1 MQQVKPKKLALPKIS
16 VGNIAL
22 LLAGASMVGQVLG
35 FLRTKLV
42 NANFDS
48 LGPHSTGSY
57 FAAFNIPDFFFFTV
71 AAGALGVAFMPV
83 LAERLHRGDR
93 KSVWELSTSLL
104 NLLCILMFIVGIII
118 EIFARPLIH
127 HIVAP
132 KLTPSQLDDAV
143 TIMRFVAFNPLFFT
157 ISGVLTSVQQTL
169 GRFVFF
175 AIAPLFYNLSIIASI
190 YIFRHTEFG
199 LKGLGVGAFIG
210 GAAQLL
216 VVVFGLRKMSFSWR
230 PRIKTSKDFK
240 TILRNLPPRSLDQG
254 MDQIESIVE
263 TNFASHL
270 GTQVITYYS
279 NAYTLQTAPTLLIG
293 TAISTAVFPR
303 LSNRLA
309 AGRTD
314 LFRRDFLRA
323 LRGIIWLTL
332 PVVVVC
338 YFCRGY
344 LARLIFAKDSQEIGI
359 IFGYLTVAI
368 FFRTVYSIISRWYYA
383 QKDTRTPLFVSVF
396 TIALNIV
403 LAYTLSQRSSYGIAG
418 LAMAQSIVAM
428 VEVIILSIIMIVRDR
443 GLLNMQFWG
452 GCFRIVSVT
461 GFSAL
466 ACYIMVNIFPLGAA
480 DRGPVTMG
488 AKLIAISGVVFTVYV
503 GLSTLFTL
511 EEVQPILSRL
521 KRLFRP
527 IRIQY

>member
-1 MQQVKPKKLALPKIS
+1 
-16 VGNIAL
+16 
-22 LLAGASMVGQVLG
+22 MVGQVLG

-57 FAAFNIPDFFFFTV
+57 FAAFNIPDFFFYTV

-104 NLLCILMFIVGIII
+104 NLLCIIMFVVGIII
-118 EIFARPLIH
+118 IIFARPLIH

-132 KLTPSQLDDAV
+132 KLTPSQLNDAV
-143 TIMRFVAFNPLFFT
+143 TIMRFLAFNPLFFT

-169 GRFVFF
+169 GRFIFY
-175 AIAPLFYNLSIIASI
+175 AIAPLFYNVSIIASI

-199 LKGLGVGAFIG
+199 LKGLGVGAFVG
-210 GAAQLL
+210 GAVQLL
-216 VVVFGLRKMSFSWR
+216 VVIVGLRRMSFSWR
-230 PRIKTSKDFK
+230 PRIKWRSKGFK

-263 TNFASHL
+263 TNFASHI
-270 GTQVITYYS
+270 GTQVITYYN

-344 LARLIFAKDSQEIGI
+344 LARLIFTQDGPEIAI

-396 TIALNIV
+396 TIGLNIM
-403 LAYTLSQRSSYGIAG
+403 LAYTLSQKSSYGIAG

-428 VEVIILSIIMIVRDR
+428 VEVIILSVIMIIRDR

-461 GFSAL
+461 GFSVVAG
-466 ACYIMVNIFPLGAA
+466 YIMVNLLPLGIA
-480 DRGPVTMG
+480 DRGPITMG
-488 AKLIAISGVVFTVYV
+488 AKLFAISAVVFAVYV
-503 GLSTLFTL
+503 GLSALFTL
-511 EEVQPILSRL
+511 EEVQPIISRL
-521 KRLFRP
+521 KKLFRP